1 MTPRRADELL
11 DGGSIYWII
20 KGYVQARQ
28 RLLAIEPIV
37 DKQGRPDNLLIL
49 HPKLIRT
56 APRAHRPFQGWRY
69 LAAKDAPADLDSL
82 GKAAAMPP
90 EMAAELRE
98 LGLL

>member
-1 MTPRRADELL
+1 
-11 DGGSIYWII
+11 
-20 KGYVQARQ
+20 
-28 RLLAIEPIV
+28 
-37 DKQGRPDNLLIL
+37 LIL
-49 HPKLIRT
+49 KPELIKT

-82 GKAAAMPP
+82 GRAAAMPP